1 MINAVIIHEDDS
13 VAVLIEKIA
22 KGEQVSFNDVDEK
35 TVSFEA
41 IDNID
46 MYHKVA
52 LKDIKKGEFIKKY
65 GEHIGQ
71 ASEDIKKGNHV
82 HEHNVES
89 VREDLHV

>member
-1 MINAVIIHEDDS
+1 MINAVLIHKDDS
-13 VAVLIEKIA
+13 VAISIEKIA
-22 KGEQVSFNDVDEK
+22 KGDMVEFKKENEVISFK
-35 TVSFEA
+35 A
-41 IDNID
+41 IDDIP

-52 LKDIKKGEFIKKY
+52 LKDIKKGEPILKY

-71 ASEDIKKGNHV
+71 ASQEIKKGNHV